1 MHRNH
6 ETRRWVFAFFAALAL
21 SGCATPTGNPR
32 IDNLPMYGQP
42 EMARPEALRKA
53 DDEFIAGAAGEFG
66 GNRKL
71 ASEAWAKE
79 ADDQMARSNLD
90 FAMQRYNQSWLLNPE
105 NYKPYWG
112 FGRVMLERD
121 LFDESIKH
129 FERAKEL
136 CKDNYQRVALLADTA
151 TAYAY
156 KARSLIGSSA
166 ESERF
171 FRLANENFDEGTTLD
186 PTYASAWRRWAMVLY
201 AQGDYAE
208 AWVKV
213 KKARAM
219 NAVPFSSA
227 FLNSLEQKMP
237 EPK

>member
-1 MHRNH
+1 MHRH
-6 ETRRWVFAFFAALAL
+6 QDMRRLGLALFAAVAL
-21 SGCATPTGNPR
+21 LGCATPTGNQR

-42 EMARPEALRKA
+42 EVVRPEALRKA
-53 DDEFIAGAAGEFG
+53 DDEFITKATAEFG

-79 ADDQMARSNLD
+79 ADDHMARSNLD
-90 FAMQRYNQSWLLNPE
+90 FAMRRYNQSWLLNPE

-112 FGRVMLERD
+112 FGRIMLERD

-136 CKDNYQRVALLADTA
+136 CKDNFQRVALLADTA

-156 KARSLIGSSA
+156 KARSIVASDA
-166 ESERF
+166 EAQRLY
-171 FRLANENFDEGTTLD
+171 RLANENFAEGTALD
-186 PTYASAWRRWAMVLY
+186 PSYASAWRRWAMVLY
-201 AQGDYAE
+201 AQGDYAD
-208 AWVKV
+208 AWTKV
-213 KKARAM
+213 KKAREM